1 MIRRGLVLC
10 QRKLI
15 KRVLATGTG
24 AEMRPATVCGI
35 VTGDALVSYW
45 PIFFSL
51 PLVTVPGGF
60 AGVNSVQFPL
70 DCYQTPSSCPI
81 VTKVARV
88 TYPREA
94 NGVTRVIGITT

>member
-1 MIRRGLVLC
+1 
-10 QRKLI
+10 
-15 KRVLATGTG
+15 
-24 AEMRPATVCGI
+24 MRPATVCGI

-51 PLVTVPGGF
+51 PLVTVPGVF

-81 VTKVARV
+81 VTRSSARNIPARGEWGDARNWDNNL
-88 TYPREA
+88 TDFYYR
-94 NGVTRVIGITT
+94 